1 MTILE
6 LKKVLDENNIPR
18 NLYNLEMSGLKDQ
31 RICVEKTENG
41 WNVYYSERGQK
52 FDLKRYFSEH
62 DACMDL
68 LQRLLALK
76 K

>member
-6 LKKVLDENNIPR
+6 LKKTLDENNVPR
-18 NLYNLEMSGLKDQ
+18 NLYNLEKSGLKDQ
-31 RICVEKTENG
+31 RVCLENTENG

-52 FDLKRYFSEH
+52 FDLEKYFNEH

-68 LQRLLALK
+68 LQRLLDFK
-76 K
+76 